1 MLKEKDMTLCDY
13 LSRID
18 VDRGDPSEVI
28 PISFNALAQ
37 YRLTLDYATECFMII
52 TFYGCYKEGY

>member
-1 MLKEKDMTLCDY
+1 MILCDY

-37 YRLTLDYATECFMII
+37 YRLALDYATECFMIT
-52 TFYGCYKEGY
+52 TFYGCYKEWY